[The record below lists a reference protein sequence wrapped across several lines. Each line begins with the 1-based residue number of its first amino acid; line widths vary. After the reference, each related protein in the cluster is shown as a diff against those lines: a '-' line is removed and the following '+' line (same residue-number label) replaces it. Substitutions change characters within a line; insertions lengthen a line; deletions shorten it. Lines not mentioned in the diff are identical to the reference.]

1 MKRIFLFLISF
12 NFIISY
18 PFFPTILTL
27 SLPSKD
33 KKSFRVENTFARW
46 IQAAGGDL
54 IIVHHWTKKED
65 LENLIKNKINGVLFQ
80 GNPEDINLNSDYSKQ
95 VKIIYDLVTQ
105 NYKENSKIPIYA
117 FGNDMILIGLLG
129 SGKENI
135 TYGKLILNTPNFI
148 SIKKEDSLVFEEF
161 QKRDIEAIQKKE
173 ICPNHLTHYIN
184 QTSYDQTLK
193 DTFDII
199 ATANSSNIEYISIIQ
214 HKTYPIIGISFHP
227 EYVSFEQNT
236 KYNIPQ
242 NLNSV
247 LVARL
252 IANAFVFYGRE
263 NCPNKLTIEEKRDN
277 KGVFDFIDPYEMF
290 PKLFEDRYQFVYVKK

>member
-1 MKRIFLFLISF
+1 MKNIFLFLISF

-18 PFFPTILTL
+18 PFFPTILTV

-33 KKSFRVENTFARW
+33 EKLFRVENTFARW

-54 IIVHHWTKKED
+54 IIVHHWTKEEKIED
-65 LENLIKNKINGVLFQ
+65 LIKNKINGVLFQ
-80 GNPEDINLNSDYSKQ
+80 GNPNEINLNSDYSKKVKFIYEQ
-95 VKIIYDLVTQ
+95 VIKYD
-105 NYKENSKIPIYA
+105 KENHKIPIYA
-117 FGNDMILIGLLG
+117 FGNDMILIGLIA

-135 TYGKLILNTPNFI
+135 KYEKMELNTPNFI
-148 SIKKEDSLVFEEF
+148 TILKKDSLIFQEF
-161 QKRDIEAIQKKE
+161 QERDFEAIQKKE

-184 QTSYDQTLK
+184 KTHFDETLK
-193 DTFDII
+193 ETFDIV

-214 HKTYPIIGISFHP
+214 NKNYPIIGISFHP

-236 KYNIPQ
+236 NYNIPQ

-252 IANAFVFYGRE
+252 IGNAFIFYSRE
-263 NCPNKLTIEEKRDN
+263 NCQNKLLVEDKKNN
-277 KGVFDFIDPYEMF
+277 KGDFEFIDPYEMF
-290 PKLFEDRYQFVYVKK
+290 PKKFEDRYQFVYEKK

>member
-1 MKRIFLFLISF
+1 MKKIFLFLISF

-27 SLPSKD
+27 SLPSND
-33 KKSFRVENTFARW
+33 KKLFRVENTFARW
-46 IQAAGGDL
+46 VQAAGGDL
-54 IIVHHWTKKED
+54 IIVHPWTQKEKIED
-65 LENLIKNKINGVLFQ
+65 LIKNKINGVLFQ
-80 GNPEDINLNSDYSKQ
+80 GNPTKIDLNSDYSKQ
-95 VKIIYDLVTQ
+95 VKIIYDLVIA
-105 NYKENSKIPIYA
+105 NYKDNSKIPIYA

-129 SGKENI
+129 SGKDNI
-135 TYGKLILNTPNFI
+135 KYGELQLNTPNFI
-148 SIKKEDSLVFEEF
+148 KIVKNNSLIFDEF
-161 QKRDIEAIQKKE
+161 QERDFKAIQEKE

-184 QTSYDQTLK
+184 QSAFDETLK
-193 DTFDII
+193 DSFDVV

-227 EYVSFEQNT
+227 EYVSFEQNP

-263 NCPNKLTIEEKRDN
+263 NCPNKLTVEEKKDN
-277 KGVFDFIDPYEMF
+277 KGVFEFIDPYLMF
-290 PKLFEDRYQFVYVKK
+290 PKLFEERYQFVYEKK